1 MRHWVVPEPPEF
13 PAGPFAPDGTHDN
26 RRLAGWIDE
35 IQRAPARLSQLVSG
49 LSGEQL
55 DTTYRNWTIRQL
67 VHHLADSHLHSYAR
81 FKLALTEE
89 QPTIKPY
96 DESQWSL
103 LADARQFDIVPSVQI
118 FTGLH
123 ARWTYLL
130 KSLESSAFEQSFYH
144 PANQEVMPLWRG
156 ACLLCLAC
164 QSPYGAD
171 RVGKK
176 TQVATR
182 KGPVKPRHRYTGT

>member
-1 MRHWVVPEPPEF
+1 MRSRVVPEPPEF
-13 PAGPFAPDGTHDN
+13 PVGPFAPDGTRDN

-35 IQRAPARLSQLVSG
+35 IQRAPTRLNQLVFD

-67 VHHLADSHLHSYAR
+67 VHHLADSHMHSYAR

-103 LADARQFDIVPSVQI
+103 LADARQLDIAPSVQI
-118 FTGLH
+118 FKGLH
-123 ARWTYLL
+123 ERWTYLL
-130 KSLESSAFEQSFYH
+130 KSLESSAFDRSFDH
-144 PANQEVMPLWRG
+144 PANQEVMPLWR
-156 ACLLCLAC
+156 ALAYYAWHANHHMA
-164 QSPYGAD
+164 QIEW
-171 RVGKK
+171 V
-176 TQVATR
+176 R
-182 KGPVKPRHRYTGT
+182 KHKLHLVTGR